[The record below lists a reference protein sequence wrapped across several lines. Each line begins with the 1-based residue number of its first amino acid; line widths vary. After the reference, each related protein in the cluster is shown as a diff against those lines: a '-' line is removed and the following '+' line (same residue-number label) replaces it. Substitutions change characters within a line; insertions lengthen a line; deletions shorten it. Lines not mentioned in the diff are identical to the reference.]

1 MVREMGLDL
10 RCGGGRLAALDCPRQ
25 SIHYRSR
32 SSPIIF
38 KCKKPPPDGRGFPHL
53 VREGGLEPPRPE

>member
-25 SIHYRSR
+25 SIHYRSG
-32 SSPIIF
+32 SNPTGEF
-38 KCKKPPPDGRGFPHL
+38 KMSTPP
-53 VREGGLEPPRPE
+53 

>member
-25 SIHYRSR
+25 SIHYRSG
-32 SSPIIF
+32 SSP
-38 KCKKPPPDGRGFPHL
+38 KLGYKKQPQKATVFLYGAGDGT
-53 VREGGLEPPRPE
+53 